1 MTASDYDV
9 TIQSSFGE
17 IVYKPGRHKL
27 SNTTKISRINFNGQ
41 FVIVTL
47 VSSNQEYSTYY
58 ESYSTKPTEYIL
70 IIIQISHVP
79 VIFQNHRILPVLCY
93 SHFGQVIKDVSD
105 IFINVWQI
113 EIEGKSVVVQYRDNV
128 TNVEKELRFYS
139 SVYYLPA
146 YFGKHNNFSIKIKEV
161 SNNDITI
168 RDSLSYTNV
177 FSAYHFMFDPSLY
190 PVFIQNNE
198 YIKDPYPYIFNL
210 CQMYI
215 DMKEIPQ
222 RRPDEINLLLDYVIL
237 YDSDGNKYYYEHKD
251 NKSLNVN
258 KSIRT
263 IRVPKGLKVTINGG
277 TNYYVADTTHNADI
291 YIKTMVIT
299 DTRTEPSASS
309 SIEYTE
315 IMSDEKEQRK
325 QFQKSNL
332 QELQK
337 ILKKGIDVTQHD
349 RDVMEK
355 AMKTKPIYVQ
365 YSFGDFETDDDN
377 IKSMLEKGY
386 VVLFGGKTGDVPY
399 FLNKM
404 RLDEL
409 RAKEN
414 NNDIN
419 LFVTTIQI
427 PKPLLFTIT
436 IFDTDENE
444 INITHDVP

>member
-93 SHFGQVIKDVSD
+93 SHS
-105 IFINVWQI
+105 
-113 EIEGKSVVVQYRDNV
+113 GKSVVVQYRDNV

-161 SNNDITI
+161 SNNHIAI

-177 FSAYHFMFDPSLY
+177 FSAYQFIFDPSLY

-198 YIKDPYPYIFNL
+198 YITDPYPYIFNL

-237 YDSDGNKYYYEHKD
+237 YDSDGNKYYYIHKD
-251 NKSLNVN
+251 NETLNVN

-277 TNYYVADTTHNADI
+277 TNYYVADTTTHNADV

-315 IMSDEKEQRK
+315 IHNDNTKPKLTREQK
-325 QFQKSNL
+325 
-332 QELQK
+332 QK
-337 ILKKGIDVTQHD
+337 IRQ
-349 RDVMEK
+349 
-355 AMKTKPIYVQ
+355 
-365 YSFGDFETDDDN
+365 N
-377 IKSMLEKGY
+377 
-386 VVLFGGKTGDVPY
+386 
-399 FLNKM
+399 
-404 RLDEL
+404 
-409 RAKEN
+409 
-414 NNDIN
+414 
-419 LFVTTIQI
+419 
-427 PKPLLFTIT
+427 
-436 IFDTDENE
+436 
-444 INITHDVP
+444 